1 MLILPT
7 TCITRVIGIGTGI
20 SIPIGIVQLLSSHV
34 LLNLSEELLLMKP
47 IMLVSQFFLPAE
59 FLLEDFF
66 LSEIASETGKVL
78 ELLCVVDLELVVT
91 LLTLQS
97 DHRLVQTT

>member
-7 TCITRVIGIGTGI
+7 TCITRVIVIGTGI

-34 LLNLSEELLLMKP
+34 LLSLSEELLLMKP
-47 IMLVSQFFLPAE
+47 VMLVSQFLLPAE
-59 FLLEDFF
+59 SLLEDFF
-66 LSEIASETGKVL
+66 LCEIATETGKVL

-97 DHRLVQTT
+97 DHRLVQTA